1 MKILLK
7 LSLAA
12 GLSMALWAPAQA
24 QNAIDNTYYSDG
36 SCTPGP
42 NKRCVSKPDLLTMC
56 RKTSAWYPNVFA
68 LVGVM
73 DRFVGTL
80 YQNMGKGAFK
90 NIDIYVS
97 KSGDCMMKFNAVGSI
112 NGTSYDR
119 TYYCKVTTIEDD
131 LKGQSDSLAV
141 KSVDSMGCF
150 N

>member
-1 MKILLK
+1 MKTLKSLL
-7 LSLAA
+7 LAA
-12 GLSMALWAPAQA
+12 GLSLTLWAPAYA
-24 QNAIDNTYYSDG
+24 QNAVDNTYYSDG

-42 NKRCVSKPDLLTMC
+42 DKRCVSKSDLLSMC
-56 RKTSAWYPNVFA
+56 RNTSAWYPSVFG

-73 DRFVGTL
+73 DRIVGTL

-90 NIDIYVS
+90 NVDIYVS

-119 TYYCKVTTIEDD
+119 TYYCRVTTIEDD
-131 LKGQSDSLAV
+131 RKGKSDSLAV
-141 KSVDSMGCF
+141 KSVDAMGCF